1 MDLEIQIQSLIST
14 CVYGMFLSFTYNLLY
29 RFLYTKNKVMLIVN
43 NFIYIILNVLL
54 YFTMLMIIND
64 GVVHIY
70 FLLMTFLGF
79 FIGNLKCKNIRSKV
93 KIKEEAENLN
103 N

>member
-29 RFLYTKNKVMLIVN
+29 RFLYTKNKVMLVLN
-43 NFIYIILNVLL
+43 NFIYMIFNVFL
-54 YFTMLMIIND
+54 YFTMLMLINN
-64 GVVHIY
+64 GVVHVY

-79 FIGNLKCKNIRSKV
+79 LIGNSKCKNIRSKV
-93 KIKEEAENLN
+93 KIKEDAEELN